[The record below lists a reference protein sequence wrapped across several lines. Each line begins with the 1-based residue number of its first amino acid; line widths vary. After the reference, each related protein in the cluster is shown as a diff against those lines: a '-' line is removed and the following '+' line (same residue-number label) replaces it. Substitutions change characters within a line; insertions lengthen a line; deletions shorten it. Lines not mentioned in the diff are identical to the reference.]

1 MKKTIRNN
9 KKVIEEL
16 KFENSS
22 LKLQLS
28 KMQKVDSDG
37 KKIWRNKRK
46 KSFNS
51 SSSSEELSDDAKF
64 KEKSKQSISSQSM
77 EEPTSTP
84 SAIKNEA
91 NKKINKLDKSKSQFK
106 ILKPQDILK

>member
-1 MKKTIRNN
+1 MGHISDFHSIISKDEGISLQIRRFAADVYSASNNQTSVHQYSILIRNN

-37 KKIWRNKRK
+37 KNIK
-46 KSFNS
+46 K
-51 SSSSEELSDDAKF
+51 
-64 KEKSKQSISSQSM
+64 
-77 EEPTSTP
+77 
-84 SAIKNEA
+84 
-91 NKKINKLDKSKSQFK
+91 
-106 ILKPQDILK
+106 